1 MRLVYK
7 LKQQKNMNNGNNYD
21 FIESPEEVKDLYDPF
36 KYGHLASMALLLEL
50 GANSVSELLI
60 AQDDYIKWARRL
72 TVLYVR
78 KYDDGSVSVTP
89 LGFFTSLNT
98 AAEKVNERLRKVK
111 FKSGSVAEASWDAE
125 SERITVNF
133 KTNNAQCSLLFVT
146 QLVDCPVVTEDELHN
161 ECTIIKGNSDG
172 KED

>member
-1 MRLVYK
+1 
-7 LKQQKNMNNGNNYD
+7 MNNGNNYD

-36 KYGHLASMALLLEL
+36 KYGHLASMALVLEL
-50 GANSVSELLI
+50 DANSVSELLI

-78 KYDDGSVSVTP
+78 KYNDGYVSVTP

-98 AAEKVNERLRKVK
+98 AAEKVNERLRKVE
-111 FKSGSVAEASWDAE
+111 FKSGSRPDASWDAE

-133 KTNNAQCSLLFVT
+133 ETDDAQCSLLFVT
-146 QLVDCPVVTEDELHN
+146 QLVDCPVVTEEELHN
-161 ECTIIKGNSDG
+161 ECVIIKGDRDG
-172 KED
+172 KEED

>member
-1 MRLVYK
+1 
-7 LKQQKNMNNGNNYD
+7 MNNGNIYD
-21 FIESPEEVKDLYDPF
+21 FTESPEEVKDLYDPF
-36 KYGHLASMALLLEL
+36 KYGHLASMALMLEL

-72 TVLYVR
+72 TVLYVK
-78 KYDDGSVSVTP
+78 KYKDGSVSVTP

-111 FKSGSVAEASWDAE
+111 FKSGSRTDASWDAE

-133 KTNNAQCSLLFVT
+133 ETNSAQCSLLFIT
-146 QLVDCPVVTEDELHN
+146 QLVDCPVVTEEELHN
-161 ECTIIKGNSDG
+161 ECVIIEGNSNG

>member
-1 MRLVYK
+1 
-7 LKQQKNMNNGNNYD
+7 MNNGNYD
-21 FIESPEEVKDLYDPF
+21 FIETPEEVKDLYDPF
-36 KYGHLASMALLLEL
+36 RYGHLASMALALEL

-60 AQDDYIKWARRL
+60 AQDDYIKWSRRL

-78 KYDDGSVSVTP
+78 KYNDGIVSVTP

-98 AAEKVNERLRKVK
+98 AAEKVNERLRKAE
-111 FKSGSVAEASWDAE
+111 FKSGSRAEAYWDVE
-125 SERITVNF
+125 SERITINF
-133 KTNNAQCSLLFVT
+133 ETNDAQCSLLFVT

-161 ECTIIKGNSDG
+161 ECVIIKGGRNEK

>member
-1 MRLVYK
+1 
-7 LKQQKNMNNGNNYD
+7 MNNGNNYD

-78 KYDDGSVSVTP
+78 KYNDGSVSVTP

-111 FKSGSVAEASWDAE
+111 FKSGTTADASWDSE

-133 KTNNAQCSLLFVT
+133 ETSNAQCSLLFIT
-146 QLVDCPVVTEDELHN
+146 QLVDCPVVTEEELHN
-161 ECTIIKGNSDG
+161 ECTIIKGNGDG